1 MSDGGPLRA
10 IALFLAVPF
19 FGERPD
25 ATTLA
30 GAAIVIGSGLFVL
43 LRARREMR
51 PPRIR
56 RPRKSTRFENAPA
69 LA

>member
-1 MSDGGPLRA
+1 MSDGGTLRA
-10 IALFLAVPF
+10 IALFLAALF
-19 FGERPD
+19 LGERPD
-25 ATTLA
+25 AITRG
-30 GAAIVIGSGLFVL
+30 GAAIVICSGLFVL

>member
-1 MSDGGPLRA
+1 MSDGGTLRA
-10 IALFLAVPF
+10 IARVLAAPFL
-19 FGERPD
+19 GERPD
-25 ATTLA
+25 AITLG
-30 GAAIVIGSGLFVL
+30 GAAIVICSGLFVL